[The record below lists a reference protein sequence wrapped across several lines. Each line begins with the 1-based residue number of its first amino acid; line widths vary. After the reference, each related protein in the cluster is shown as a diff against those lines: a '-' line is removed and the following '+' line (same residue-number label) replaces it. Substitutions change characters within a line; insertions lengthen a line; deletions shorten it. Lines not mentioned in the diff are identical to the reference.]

1 MFNLVDIINA
11 STCIYPRIEL
21 QSLLVS
27 CQVFYK
33 HLGPGWCLIDLVL
46 PPNPGIQGLVLGLEL
61 LQAHLKQQASNFH
74 YRDIY
79 YLYIEGKYIF
89 FTNPT
94 QHLEWKAWFLGVY
107 FLKGEKWFLLE
118 NQSILG
124 KYHLEYKKKDFF
136 KYLFFKFKF

>member
-1 MFNLVDIINA
+1 MFNPEDIINA

-79 YLYIEGKYIF
+79 YLYIKGKYIF

-94 QHLEWKAWFLGVY
+94 QSWMIGMIFRSLFPERGKMIFIG
-107 FLKGEKWFLLE
+107 K
-118 NQSILG
+118 SINFG
-124 KYHLEYKKKDFF
+124 KVSFRIKKKDFF